1 MYKLHTIKVI
11 RFIGPTGGVSHFRLM
26 LISEGGTEIYN
37 NIWSGNTDYIN
48 ILGLLKCFTSIEPEI
63 ETIEYQK
70 DEE

>member
-1 MYKLHTIKVI
+1 
-11 RFIGPTGGVSHFRLM
+11 M